1 MCAQNCGNER
11 KVRNAQTAECTSVSL
26 NKSIILDMN
35 LLTKR
40 IFDHIYRCHVKKL
53 IAEAQ
58 SVPLLLLTWKGN
70 SMTADMFPYLYG
82 YNAQLWHNFI
92 PCAFTKWGQGCQGN
106 HFTKDPGFEPFRA
119 YRMS

>member
-1 MCAQNCGNER
+1 MQACIHTVTHSFFMYVFFIFILTYMCAQNCGNER

-58 SVPLLLLTWKGN
+58 SVPLLLLT
-70 SMTADMFPYLYG
+70 
-82 YNAQLWHNFI
+82 
-92 PCAFTKWGQGCQGN
+92 
-106 HFTKDPGFEPFRA
+106 
-119 YRMS
+119 